1 MQGAKELRVQL
12 RAALRQLSRLTALEC
27 ATGLELAP
35 RQAPV
40 RHKSRSLHRWQEK
53 PGSVA
58 LCDNC
63 TQPGGI
69 SIASQGGRSAT
80 WCKKHSAWLAAGRVA
95 LAARGGRSWLA
106 GFTPWWLTNRF
117 LHFQDGHELRVA
129 YQCTLQHKARGE
141 WHGLQQAL
149 GARARLC
156 CKRSRK
162 QAGNSNGW

>member
-80 WCKKHSAWLAAGRVA
+80 WCKKCLAGGRPRSAGSAGREELASRLHALVA
-95 LAARGGRSWLA
+95 
-106 GFTPWWLTNRF
+106 TPWWLRLGVTNRF

-129 YQCTLQHKARGE
+129 YQCTFQHKAWG
-141 WHGLQQAL
+141 
-149 GARARLC
+149 
-156 CKRSRK
+156 
-162 QAGNSNGW
+162 